1 MEVFTRIRLVARENF
16 LDINAEK
23 VLSNYARLFKKRLVL
38 NAFSKWR
45 VRNYTTMVEEMN
57 SKQQE
62 LVELQDSH

>member
-23 VLSNYARLFKKRLVL
+23 VITNYARILKKRLMM

-45 VRNYTTMVEEMN
+45 VKNYTKMVEEMN
-57 SKQQE
+57 QK
-62 LVELQDSH
+62 